1 MAGKKKTAG
10 FERRLRAYSAAATGL
25 LVLAPAADAAIR
37 YSGPMSITVDGGN
50 PLVFVDID
58 NDGTN
63 DFAIY
68 YFENMGATTTTK
80 YTTTTTTTYSKGHMI
95 LGYNYSNQA
104 ILTGSYP
111 YFVDNLPSQYLIKS
125 SLSSPRLWKYAG
137 VMDFVY
143 TTGTFKIG
151 YGQFL
156 GTHGCIGVR
165 FLISGEMRYGWIGY
179 GATADAG
186 QGTITGWAYEDTGAP
201 IRACDTGLVATT
213 VPTLNQWG
221 MMALIALLAGGA
233 VTALRRRERFS
244 V

>member
-10 FERRLRAYSAAATGL
+10 FERRLRAYSAAAAGL

-37 YSGPMSITVDGGN
+37 YSGPQSITVDSGN

-63 DFAIY
+63 DFAIK
-68 YFENMGATTTTK
+68 YFMSSTTA
-80 YTTTTTTTYSKGHMI
+80 YLKGHMI
-95 LGYNYSNQA
+95 GGYNSLNQV

-111 YFVDNLPSQYLIKS
+111 LVDNLPSQYLIKS
-125 SLSSPRLWKYAG
+125 SLSFPRLWKYAG
-137 VMDFVY
+137 LMDLVY
-143 TTGTFKIG
+143 GGSTYKIE
-151 YGQFL
+151 YGDFL
-156 GTHGCIGVR
+156 GTKGCIGVR
-165 FLISGEMRYGWIGY
+165 FQTSGGTRYGWIGY
-179 GATADAG
+179 GAAADAG

-201 IRACDTGLVATT
+201 IRACDTGLITTT

-233 VTALRRRERFS
+233 VTTLRRRERFS

>member
-10 FERRLRAYSAAATGL
+10 FERKLRAYSAAAAGL

-37 YSGPMSITVDGGN
+37 YSGPMSITVDSGN
-50 PLVFVDID
+50 PLGFVDIN

-63 DFAIY
+63 DFGVK
-68 YFENMGATTTTK
+68 YFTNTT
-80 YTTTTTTTYSKGHMI
+80 TTTTTTTYFLKGHLI

-104 ILTGSYP
+104 ILTGSSP
-111 YFVDNLPSQYLIKS
+111 FVDNLPSQYLIKS

-137 VMDFVY
+137 IMDIYSSYEGSVY
-143 TTGTFKIG
+143 GA
-151 YGQFL
+151 GQFL

-165 FLISGEMRYGWIGY
+165 FLTPGGMRYGWIGY
-179 GATADAG
+179 GAAADAG

-201 IRACDTGLVATT
+201 ISACDTGLITT

-244 V
+244 SEG

>member
-10 FERRLRAYSAAATGL
+10 FERRLRAYSAAAAGL

-37 YSGPMSITVDGGN
+37 YSGPQSITVDSGN
-50 PLVFVDID
+50 PLVSLDID

-63 DFAIY
+63 DFAMK
-68 YFENMGATTTTK
+68 YFMSSTTDSTR
-80 YTTTTTTTYSKGHMI
+80 KGHMI
-95 LGYNYSNQA
+95 MGYTESNQA

-111 YFVDNLPSQYLIKS
+111 LVDNLPSQYLIKS
-125 SLSSPRLWKYAG
+125 SLSSPRTWKYAG
-137 VMDFVY
+137 LMDLVY
-143 TTGTFKIG
+143 STETSKIE
-151 YGQFL
+151 YGNFL
-156 GTHGCIGVR
+156 GTQGCIGVR
-165 FLISGEMRYGWIGY
+165 FQTSGGTRYGWIGY

-201 IRACDTGLVATT
+201 IRACDTGMVTTT

-233 VTALRRRERFS
+233 VTTLRRRELRGERVRS
-244 V
+244 

>member
-1 MAGKKKTAG
+1 MAGKKQTAG
-10 FERRLRAYSAAATGL
+10 FERRLRAYSAAAAGL

-37 YSGPMSITVDGGN
+37 YSGPMSITVDDGN

-58 NDGTN
+58 NDGTK

-68 YFENMGATTTTK
+68 YSVNTIFK
-80 YTTTTTTTYSKGHMI
+80 YTIKGHMI
-95 LGYNYSNQA
+95 GGYNSSNQV
-104 ILTGSYP
+104 ILTGSYS

-125 SLSSPRLWKYAG
+125 SLSSPRSWKYAG
-137 VMDFVY
+137 IMDVY
-143 TTGTFKIG
+143 NVGTSPGHG
-151 YGQFL
+151 YGYGRFL
-156 GTHGCIGVR
+156 GTQGCIGVR
-165 FLISGEMRYGWIGY
+165 FQTSGGMRYGWIGY
-179 GATADAG
+179 GASADAG